1 MPRLGDLNVDLEKQ
15 KLPTGNYSF
24 SATRISDLG
33 ATEYTLATIVV
44 DWSGSTEGFRAEME
58 KCLKSVVQACKYSPR
73 SDNLMVRLLI
83 FARDLKEI
91 HGFKLLANCNEADY
105 DGILQQQHNIGST
118 TALYD
123 ATVNGVEASSVY
135 GASLIKQD
143 FSANA
148 IVVII
153 TDGMNNEGVF
163 TAKTV
168 RTKLNES
175 VTSETL
181 ESMVSVLIGVNITD
195 PSVTNALTTF
205 QTDAG
210 LSQYVDAGNADAKTL
225 AKLAAFVSKS
235 ISSQSQALG
244 TGGPS
249 KQLTF

>member
-58 KCLKSVVQACKYSPR
+58 KCLKSVIQACKYSPR
-73 SDNLMVRLLI
+73 SDNLMVRLVI
-83 FARDLKEI
+83 FAHGIKEI

-105 DGILQQQHNIGST
+105 DGILQQAHGIGAT

-181 ESMVSVLIGVNITD
+181 ESMVTVLVGVNITD
-195 PSVTNALTTF
+195 PSVTSALKNF

-210 LSQYVDAGNADAKTL
+210 LTQYVDAGNADAKTL
-225 AKLAAFVSKS
+225 AKLAQFVSKS

-249 KQLTF
+249 KTLVF